1 MSKTLVTYFSA
12 SGVTR
17 NVAENIAK
25 FVEGDLFEIEP
36 KEKYTRE
43 DLDWK
48 NKKSRSSVEM
58 QNREYRPEIKEK
70 SIDIS
75 NYDIILIGFP
85 IWWGVAPTVVNTFLE
100 SRDFS
105 GKTLIPFCTSGG
117 SGMAYCE
124 NDLRRTYPNYTWKEG
139 KRLIGNEDRDFIEE
153 WIRNS

>member
-1 MSKTLVTYFSA
+1 MSKILVTYFSA
-12 SGVTR
+12 SGVTK
-17 NVAENIAK
+17 NVADNIAK
-25 FVEGDLFEIEP
+25 VVEGDLFEIEP

-43 DLDWK
+43 DLDWR

-75 NYDIILIGFP
+75 NYDIILVGFP

-100 SRDFS
+100 SKDFS
-105 GKTLIPFCTSGG
+105 DKTLIPFCTSGG

>member
-25 FVEGDLFEIEP
+25 VVEGDLFEIEP

-43 DLDWK
+43 DLDWR

>member
-1 MSKTLVTYFSA
+1 MSKILVTYFSA
-12 SGVTR
+12 SGVTK
-17 NVAENIAK
+17 NVADNIAK
-25 FVEGDLFEIEP
+25 VVEGDLFEIEP

-43 DLDWK
+43 DLDWR

>member
-25 FVEGDLFEIEP
+25 VVEGDLFEIEP

>member
-1 MSKTLVTYFSA
+1 MSKILVSYFSA

>member
-1 MSKTLVTYFSA
+1 MSKILVTYFSA
-12 SGVTR
+12 SGVTK
-17 NVAENIAK
+17 NVADNIAK
-25 FVEGDLFEIEP
+25 VVEGDLFEIEP

-43 DLDWK
+43 DLDWR

-100 SRDFS
+100 SKDFS
-105 GKTLIPFCTSGG
+105 DKTLIPFCTSGG

-124 NDLRRTYPNYTWKEG
+124 NDLRKTYPNYTWKEG

>member
-12 SGVTR
+12 SGVTK
-17 NVAENIAK
+17 NVADNIAK
-25 FVEGDLFEIEP
+25 VVEGDLFEIEP

-43 DLDWK
+43 DLDWR

>member
-1 MSKTLVTYFSA
+1 MSKILVTYFSA
-12 SGVTR
+12 SGVTK
-17 NVAENIAK
+17 NVADNIAK
-25 FVEGDLFEIEP
+25 VVEGDLFEIEP

-43 DLDWK
+43 DLDWR

-75 NYDIILIGFP
+75 NYDIILVGFP

-100 SRDFS
+100 SKDFS
-105 GKTLIPFCTSGG
+105 DKTLIPFCTSGG

-124 NDLRRTYPNYTWKEG
+124 NDLRKTYPNYTWKEG